1 MISNTIENLKFDLG
15 KFKKTY
21 VSQVFR
27 EANLVADWFANDV
40 VTRNSVMTWMNGDE
54 FLAAATELL

>member
-1 MISNTIENLKFDLG
+1 MSANIIENLKFYLG

-21 VSQVFR
+21 VSHVFR
-27 EANLVADWFANDV
+27 DANLVADWFANDV